1 MNGLSRFLKV
11 TLKVCIPV
19 FAAVSLSAQGVN
31 KYIPVSKH
39 VSNDNGITWPYGQV
53 IPHFAMPADTLD
65 ALDIQEGISD
75 DEKLMFTVLQGLVNK
90 THPRLFLFQP
100 AGEGKYKWPEK
111 LGLCMDELPRAKR
124 FELVR
129 KYAAELDGVVLYDP
143 SKNIH
148 YANLASTVAGIE
160 NLLPVTQ
167 PLHQL
172 LLNEGSSCLSGQT
185 LHG

>member
-11 TLKVCIPV
+11 TLKVCIPA

-143 SKNIH
+143 S
-148 YANLASTVAGIE
+148 
-160 NLLPVTQ
+160 
-167 PLHQL
+167 
-172 LLNEGSSCLSGQT
+172 T
-185 LHG
+185 LVSR

>member
-1 MNGLSRFLKV
+1 MNRLSRFLKV

-90 THPRLFLFQP
+90 LILVCSCFNRRERVSTSGL
-100 AGEGKYKWPEK
+100 KS
-111 LGLCMDELPRAKR
+111 LGYVWM
-124 FELVR
+124 
-129 KYAAELDGVVLYDP
+129 
-143 SKNIH
+143 
-148 YANLASTVAGIE
+148 
-160 NLLPVTQ
+160 
-167 PLHQL
+167 
-172 LLNEGSSCLSGQT
+172 SCLVQNASNW
-185 LHG
+185 